1 MWGSKN
7 SLRRI
12 ASLATVDLPFP
23 FPFSSQSPSL
33 SGRRSTANGAAAST
47 HPDRSPHDSL
57 DAHGQ
62 QPSPMQSHRVQRMPR
77 DVSSLRSQ
85 NGLEMCGRWDLP
97 HYALSFPACG
107 ADACGLARNIGPE
120 CERVCNEAASSQDYR
135 GVHHPI
141 LSATVESQ
149 DMPLPVHKHCETHA
163 RLAGVIRSK
172 AHGLI
177 GCVPTIAPRRAD
189 HTTPARVPSWREWC
203 DPPSRG
209 QIRLD
214 GRGSW
219 RGRGEGR
226 FGTDVRLLS
235 WLQRSGAA

>member
-120 CERVCNEAASSQDYR
+120 CERVCNEAASSQDHR

-141 LSATVESQ
+141 LSATV
-149 DMPLPVHKHCETHA
+149 
-163 RLAGVIRSK
+163 R
-172 AHGLI
+172 
-177 GCVPTIAPRRAD
+177 
-189 HTTPARVPSWREWC
+189 PSFQVELSGYYTRYG
-203 DPPSRG
+203 DPPSR
-209 QIRLD
+209 LLTPVL
-214 GRGSW
+214 GRKPRYAPPRAQALRDPRPA
-219 RGRGEGR
+219 RGRDQKQGAR
-226 FGTDVRLLS
+226 CDWVRTHDCPAAC
-235 WLQRSGAA
+235 RSHDPGSCS